1 MSNVKDEEESA
12 TELRSLMCSIGS
24 ESTVIDD
31 AQLRKELY
39 SFLNQLGPKEDVLLV
54 PPDYTRFHSKAG
66 KITRM
71 IAEYYKFIPRGDDDG
86 SWDQTKADGP
96 QTTNTLPPPHLQ
108 IMPALGTHAPMTQ
121 EQIEAMYGIE
131 LAKLR
136 DPSPF
141 LVHDWRNDV
150 ETIGYVPNEMVREA
164 TRGMVDKPWPAQLN
178 KLVWSKRRELT
189 SSDNCDEI
197 NQNHKKTVVLSIGQ
211 VVPHEVMGMANY
223 NKNLFVGVGGLDAIN
238 LSHFIGAVY
247 GMENMMGRADN
258 PLRAILN
265 YASQHLLEGKI
276 ELWYILTVVDPN
288 LDLKGLYIGNS
299 IDCYSRA
306 CDLSLKVNFT
316 LLDKAPSTIV
326 VYLDEDEFHSTWLGN
341 KSIYRTR
348 LAIADGG
355 NLIVLAPGVKR
366 FGEDDQ
372 VDLLIRKFGYVG
384 TPQIMKRMDEDEELR
399 DNLGAVAHLI
409 HGSTEGRFT
418 VTYCPSP
425 GPDHLTKEEIEGV
438 GFQYAPLDEM
448 AKKYPYKSLS
458 DGWQLSPSGEEYFFI
473 ANPALGLWAVR
484 SRFQTDDKSKDGIQA
499 GDEGA
504 VTKKQKTS
512 DDA

>member
-1 MSNVKDEEESA
+1 MSNLEMEEES
-12 TELRSLMCSIGS
+12 TTKLRSLMCSIGS
-24 ESTVIDD
+24 ESTIIDD
-31 AQLRKELY
+31 AQLRKELN
-39 SFLNQLGPKEDVLLV
+39 SFLDELGPKEDVLLL

-66 KITRM
+66 KITKM
-71 IAEYYKFIPRGDDDG
+71 IAEYYNFIPGDDEVGNRDQNNLDG
-86 SWDQTKADGP
+86 TKTDRP
-96 QTTNTLPPPHLQ
+96 SPPHLQ

-121 EQIEAMYGIE
+121 EQIESMFGEE
-131 LAKLR
+131 LASMK

-150 ETIGYVPNEMVREA
+150 ETIGHVPNEMVKHA

-178 KLVWSKRRELT
+178 KLVWSKRGELVN
-189 SSDNCDEI
+189 SNNSDED
-197 NQNHKKTVVLSIGQ
+197 QKHKKSVVISIGQ

-258 PLRAILN
+258 PLRSILN
-265 YASQHLLEGKI
+265 YASMHLLEGKL

-316 LLDKAPSTIV
+316 LLDKPPSTIV
-326 VYLDEDEFHSTWLGN
+326 VYLEEDEFHSTWLGN

-355 NLIVLAPGVKR
+355 NLIVLAPGVRR
-366 FGEDDQ
+366 FGEDDK
-372 VDLLIRKFGYVG
+372 VDQLIRKFGYVG
-384 TPQIMKRMDEDEELR
+384 TPRIMKHMEEDEELG

-409 HGSTEGRFT
+409 HGSSEGRFT

-448 AKKYPYKSLS
+448 AKKYPYESLC
-458 DGWQLSPSGEEYFFI
+458 DGWQISPSGEEYFFI

-484 SRFQTDDKSKDGIQA
+484 SRFQTDDGSDDIVQESNEEESVA
-499 GDEGA
+499 
-504 VTKKQKTS
+504 KKQKTS
-512 DDA
+512 NEE